1 MSGQALSAA
10 ERIRRRPEFER
21 VYKTG
26 AKAHG
31 RFMTVFVLPNGG
43 AWPRLGVAATRKIGS
58 SVDRSRAK
66 RLAREIFRRHK
77 TDSALDIVVI
87 PRREMLHARFENI
100 ATDYQATL
108 QRSRRSTSASQP
120 DRSRDRRHPRPA
132 KSV

>member
-1 MSGQALSAA
+1 MSGQALPSA
-10 ERIRRRPEFER
+10 ERIRRRPDFER

-31 RFMTVFVLPNGG
+31 RYMTVFVLSNGG

-77 TDSALDIVVI
+77 TASALDIVVI
-87 PRREMLHARFENI
+87 PRRGMLDASFASLEV
-100 ATDYQATL
+100 DYQSTL
-108 QRSRRSTSASQP
+108 QRSRR
-120 DRSRDRRHPRPA
+120 
-132 KSV
+132 KSVATTGRPGGVGRHRPTQNL

>member
-21 VYKTG
+21 VYKSG

-66 RLAREIFRRHK
+66 RLVREIFRRHK
-77 TDSALDIVVI
+77 TASALDIVVI
-87 PRREMLHARFENI
+87 PRREMLHAPFESL

-108 QRSRRSTSASQP
+108 QHSRRSSSTSQS
-120 DRSRDRRHPRPA
+120 DRSRGRRHPRPA
-132 KSV
+132 TSV

>member
-21 VYKTG
+21 VYKSG

-43 AWPRLGVAATRKIGS
+43 AWPRLGIAATRKIGS
-58 SVDRSRAK
+58 SVDRCRAK

-77 TDSALDIVVI
+77 TASALDIVVI
-87 PRREMLHARFENI
+87 PRREMLHAAFESL
-100 ATDYQATL
+100 TKDYVATL
-108 QRSRRSTSASQP
+108 QRSRRNSSSSQP
-120 DRSRDRRHPRPA
+120 DRSRGRRHSRPA
-132 KSV
+132 TRV

>member
-21 VYKTG
+21 VYKSG

-31 RFMTVFVLPNGG
+31 RFMTVFVLANGG

-77 TDSALDIVVI
+77 TASALDIVVI
-87 PRREMLHARFENI
+87 PRREMLHAPFESLT
-100 ATDYQATL
+100 TDYQATL
-108 QRSRRSTSASQP
+108 QRSRRSAPTSQSG
-120 DRSRDRRHPRPA
+120 RSRGRRRPRPA
-132 KSV
+132 TSV